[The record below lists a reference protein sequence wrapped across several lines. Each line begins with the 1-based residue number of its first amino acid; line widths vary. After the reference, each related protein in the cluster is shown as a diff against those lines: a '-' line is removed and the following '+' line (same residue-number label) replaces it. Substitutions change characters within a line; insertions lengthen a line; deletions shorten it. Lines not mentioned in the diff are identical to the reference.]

1 MIRRPP
7 RSTLF
12 PYTTLFRSVKRPLG
26 VRRSAVDLVLYSRP
40 MPAADQPPESPPS
53 LFSPWVTAAYG
64 LFVGVYLGLAVIPSS
79 SSRLDQLDH
88 PEESLERLV
97 SRDLDLRDAPR
108 RGGDSER
115 ALYFAL
121 RASVVP

>member
-1 MIRRPP
+1 
-7 RSTLF
+7 
-12 PYTTLFRSVKRPLG
+12 
-26 VRRSAVDLVLYSRP
+26 
-40 MPAADQPPESPPS
+40 MPAADQLPESPHS

-97 SRDLDLRDAPR
+97 SRDLDLRDALHR
-108 RGGDSER
+108 AADWKR
-115 ALYFAL
+115 ALHEAFADPEDTQDDPIAWYDEL
-121 RASVVP
+121 VSAGPPPLTQRHRV